1 MLYSDMY
8 DKFSRYV
15 IYTIIHLLY
24 YSGLQNGVG
33 IRFGNAIGVADA
45 DADAKAQI
53 FLTLNAV
60 Q

>member
-1 MLYSDMY
+1 MY
-8 DKFSRYV
+8 DKFNKYI
-15 IYTIIHLLY
+15 IYTMIHLLE

-33 IRFGNAIGVADA
+33 ILCGNAIGVADA
-45 DADAKAQI
+45 DADAEEQI